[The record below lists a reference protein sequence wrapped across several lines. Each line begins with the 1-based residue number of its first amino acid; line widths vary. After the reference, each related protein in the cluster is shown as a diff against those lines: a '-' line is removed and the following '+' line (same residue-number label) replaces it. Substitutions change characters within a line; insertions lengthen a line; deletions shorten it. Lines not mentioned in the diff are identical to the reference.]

1 MKMYKTPTMDK
12 GTIVAIRAIE
22 GESLEDKIKRIL
34 QNDEPIKDGAPEIFT
49 ERKEGVKPEYNP
61 RTDTWDIALD
71 AMDKV
76 QGMKAAKR
84 ADMNVIKGG
93 DSDEKGGEK
102 DGGAESIQ
110 GTSNK
115 Q

>member
-1 MKMYKTPTMDK
+1 MYKKPKMRN

-22 GESLEDKIKRIL
+22 GEALEDKVKRIL
-34 QNDEPIKDGAPEIFT
+34 QNDEPISDGAPEIFT

-61 RTDTWDIALD
+61 RTDRWDVALE

-93 DSDEKGGEK
+93 ESDEKGGK
-102 DGGAESIQ
+102 NDGGAEPID